1 MRIVTPTVAAAVLAA
16 QPAMLSAQETTVL
29 EPTSNWNLDYGT
41 ETCRLGRSFGE
52 GDSKVILILS
62 KYSPGIGMEMM
73 ATGKLLKANSSRKF
87 TYSFHEGDEI
97 DVERPLFGELEGDET
112 IWQFSGELIPS
123 DVLEDLSDADA
134 GPQEYKEAEAKAAAE
149 AKRLTLNIGRST
161 SVALNTGKLSAA
173 IEAMDACTHE
183 LVRSWGYDPE
193 ALAKIAT
200 GPEPVGRITSW
211 FNASD
216 YPAEA
221 LRKNLSGAVRF
232 RLGVDDDGQIEN
244 CTIQSSYSDPS
255 FPEKVCSEFQRKG
268 KFEPARDAEG
278 NPVAS
283 YWASTVVFV
292 TR

>member
-1 MRIVTPTVAAAVLAA
+1 
-16 QPAMLSAQETTVL
+16 MLSAQETTVL
-29 EPTSNWNLDYGT
+29 EPTSNWNLDYGA

-123 DVLEDLSDADA
+123 DVLEELSDADA
-134 GPQEYKEAEAKAAAE
+134 SPQEYKAAEAKAAAE
-149 AKRLTLNIGRST
+149 ARHLTLNIGRST
-161 SVALNTGKLSAA
+161 SVELNTGKLSAA
-173 IEAMDACTHE
+173 IEAMDTCTHE

-193 ALAKIAT
+193 ALSKIAT

-216 YPAEA
+216 YPTAA

-232 RLGVDDDGQIEN
+232 RLGIDDDGQIEN

-278 NPVAS
+278 SPVAS
-283 YWASTVVFV
+283 YWTSTVVFV

>member
-1 MRIVTPTVAAAVLAA
+1 
-16 QPAMLSAQETTVL
+16 MLSAQETTVL
-29 EPTSNWNLDYGT
+29 EPTSNWNLDYGE

-87 TYSFHEGDEI
+87 TYSFHDGDEVE
-97 DVERPLFGELEGDET
+97 VERPLFGELEGDET

-123 DVLEDLSDADA
+123 DILEDLGDADA
-134 GPQEYKEAEAKAAAE
+134 GPQEYKIAEAKAAAE
-149 AKRLTLNIGRST
+149 ARRLTLNIGRST
-161 SVALNTGKLSAA
+161 AVELNTGKLSAA
-173 IEAMDACTHE
+173 IEAMDTCTHE
-183 LVRSWGYDPE
+183 LVRRWGYDPD
-193 ALAKIAT
+193 ALAKVAT

-211 FNASD
+211 LNASD
-216 YPAEA
+216 YPTAA

-232 RLGVDDDGQIEN
+232 RLGIDEKGQIEN

-255 FPEKVCSEFQRKG
+255 FPQKVCSEFQRKG
-268 KFEPARDAEG
+268 KFEPARDEDG
-278 NPVAS
+278 SPVAS
-283 YWASTVVFV
+283 YWTSTVVFV